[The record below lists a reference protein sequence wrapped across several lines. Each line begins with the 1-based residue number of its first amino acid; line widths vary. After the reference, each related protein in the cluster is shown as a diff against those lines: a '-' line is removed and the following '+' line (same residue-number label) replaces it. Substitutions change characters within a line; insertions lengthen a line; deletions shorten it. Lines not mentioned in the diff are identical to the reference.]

1 MQKTFSLSEVETD
14 FKKHKNTQSPSCQS
28 DDIITSH
35 VASGKLHWTLMG
47 VKKDRRPLH
56 TIMKIV

>member
-1 MQKTFSLSEVETD
+1 MC
-14 FKKHKNTQSPSCQS
+14 KKHLVYQKLKQTLKNTQSPSCQS